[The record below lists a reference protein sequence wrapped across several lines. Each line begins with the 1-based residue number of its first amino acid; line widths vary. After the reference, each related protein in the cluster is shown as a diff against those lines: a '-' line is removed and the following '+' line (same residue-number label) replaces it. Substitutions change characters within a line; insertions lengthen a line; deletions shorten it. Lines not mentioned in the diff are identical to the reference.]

1 MLNRQRPPL
10 KCFPENS
17 VKKAL
22 RGRVDPPLEGKGE
35 GIFFFSFFFFFTFI
49 QEEVEL
55 ITPSFFWSRLKRYNL
70 YRSRWTLVSWKEEIS
85 GIGIC
90 GCGPWKTEGYMSRSL
105 HKSINSIKQKV
116 DKCDEIIYIITYY
129 LLIINCWK
137 KLSFNGVYVYYLG
150 NLL

>member
-22 RGRVDPPLEGKGE
+22 RGRVDSSLGRKGRRD
-35 GIFFFSFFFFFTFI
+35 FFFFFFFFI
-49 QEEVEL
+49 FIIEVEL

-90 GCGPWKTEGYMSRSL
+90 GYGPWKTEGYMSRSL